1 MNSLPRDRLLLD
13 YSRSSDIGVWR
24 EGREREKNKEEK
36 SERERRGNS
45 LALTPTPPPPSF
57 FFFCSHLF
65 ALSPRTERLEQ
76 TRKMSVER
84 QRNGLTYFKPIR
96 IGCQCLAL
104 RGLLIPHESLIAEDS
119 TCKKNT
125 V

>member
-45 LALTPTPPPPSF
+45 LALTPTPRPPSF
-57 FFFCSHLF
+57 FFSAHISLRCPHELN
-65 ALSPRTERLEQ
+65 AWNRLE
-76 TRKMSVER
+76 KCPLKDKEM
-84 QRNGLTYFKPIR
+84 G
-96 IGCQCLAL
+96 
-104 RGLLIPHESLIAEDS
+104 
-119 TCKKNT
+119 
-125 V
+125 